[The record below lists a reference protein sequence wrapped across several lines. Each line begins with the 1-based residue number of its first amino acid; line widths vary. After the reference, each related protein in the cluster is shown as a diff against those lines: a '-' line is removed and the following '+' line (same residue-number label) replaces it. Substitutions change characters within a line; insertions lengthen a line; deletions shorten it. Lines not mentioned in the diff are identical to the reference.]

1 MNLQLE
7 KWTENDY
14 NSFLEYLKSKA
25 DFDYKKFHS
34 SLVPDADKD
43 AILGVRMPVMR
54 EIGRQIA
61 KGNARDFLRVSQN
74 GCYEERMLR
83 GIVTGLIKTSEFYD
97 FVTLVNNFVCIIDNW
112 AICDCFCT
120 GIKQVKKYKQRFF
133 YYIQRYID
141 SDNVWIKRAGLVIML
156 DYYLEDE
163 YIECVL
169 ERCDSI
175 KSDFY
180 YVRMAQAWLVATAL
194 AKCYDQTMAY
204 IHNNSLDDFTFNK
217 AVQKCVESRRIDDR
231 TKQYLKSL
239 KRY

>member
-97 FVTLVNNFVCIIDNW
+97 FVTLVNNFVCII
-112 AICDCFCT
+112 
-120 GIKQVKKYKQRFF
+120 
-133 YYIQRYID
+133 
-141 SDNVWIKRAGLVIML
+141 KRAGLVIML

>member
-1 MNLQLE
+1 MDLQLE

-25 DFDYKKFHS
+25 DIGYKNFHS
-34 SLVPDADKD
+34 SLVPDADKEK
-43 AILGVRMPVMR
+43 ILGVRMPVMR
-54 EIGRQIA
+54 EMGRQIA
-61 KGNARDFLRVSQN
+61 KGNARDFLLVSQN

-83 GIVTGLIKTSEFYD
+83 GIVTGLIKPSGFDD
-97 FVTLVNNFVCIIDNW
+97 FVALVDDFVKVIDNW

-120 GIKQVKKYKQRFF
+120 GLKQIKKYKQEFF
-133 YYIQRYID
+133 VYIQRYID

-156 DYYLEDE
+156 GHYLEDE
-163 YIECVL
+163 YIDSVL
-169 ERCDSI
+169 KRCDSI

-180 YVRMAQAWLVATAL
+180 YVRMAQAWLVTTAL
-194 AKCYDQTMAY
+194 AKCCEQTMAY

-217 AVQKCVESRRIDDR
+217 AVQKCVESRRIDDK

>member
-7 KWTENDY
+7 NWTVNDY

-25 DFDYKKFHS
+25 DEKYKNFHS
-34 SLVPDADKD
+34 SLVPDVDKEE
-43 AILGVRMPVMR
+43 ILGVRMPVMR
-54 EIGRQIA
+54 EMGRQIA
-61 KGNARDFLRVSQN
+61 KGNAREFLAVSQN
-74 GCYEERMLR
+74 GLYEERMLR
-83 GIVTGLIKTSEFYD
+83 GIVTGLIKPNGFDDFIALVDD
-97 FVTLVNNFVCIIDNW
+97 FVKVIHNW
-112 AICDCFCT
+112 AICDCFCA
-120 GIKQVKKYKQRFF
+120 GLKQIKKYKQEFF
-133 YYIQRYID
+133 DYIQRYID
-141 SDNVWIKRAGLVIML
+141 SNNVWIKRAGLVIML
-156 DYYLEDE
+156 DYYLEDN
-163 YIECVL
+163 YIDCVL

-217 AVQKCVESRRIDDR
+217 AIQKCVESRRIDDR